1 MPSGVEWAC
10 RSATEVCRDP
20 EAAVTQ
26 WKSLSGRRAAG
37 CIPNHLPEEILHA
50 AGMLPVTVWG
60 NEFVPYPPAGASL
73 CGCSLAGGVVSA
85 IRSGRWGEIDAW
97 VFPSACHTFP
107 EAFDSPLS
115 PKDGRPRFPFVYPVP
130 GNVSGAAEELLDR
143 VEDFREWAGRISGRE
158 VSEGALEKSVREYNR
173 NRRAFARLEETMRDS
188 AGSFS
193 GMEFLAFARSGMVL
207 PKEAH
212 TEILRAA
219 LSRSRSAI
227 RPVRAKVFLTGV
239 MATTPVAEAIDAA
252 EATIVGNDLALG
264 QRYYSGSTD
273 EEGDMPL
280 ALVRR
285 HLRKGACSSL
295 HGCGPTR
302 PETLFRKFSESGA
315 DRLLQLRIR
324 PCRPESGQ
332 IADLEDESRD
342 RGIPFLCLD
351 IDRDPGKGTSAQE
364 RIASFLGTQRKTK
377 TNQRRKR

>member
-10 RSATEVCRDP
+10 RFATEVCRDP
-20 EAAVTQ
+20 EDAVSR

-37 CIPNHLPEEILHA
+37 CIPIHIPEEILHA

-60 NEFVPYPPAGASL
+60 NEFVPYPPAGASPF
-73 CGCSLAGGVVSA
+73 GCSLAGGVVSA

-97 VFPSACHTFP
+97 VFPSACDTFSGS
-107 EAFDSPLS
+107 FDSLLS

-130 GNVSGAAEELLDR
+130 ADAPGAAEELLDR

-173 NRRAFARLEETMRDS
+173 NRRAFALLEETMRES

-193 GMEFLAFARSGMVL
+193 GTEFLAFARSGMVL

-219 LSRSRSAI
+219 LSRSRTAL
-227 RPVRAKVFLTGV
+227 RPVRAKVYLTGV
-239 MATTPVAEAIDAA
+239 MATPPVVEAIDAA
-252 EATIVGNDLALG
+252 EAAIVGNDLALG
-264 QRYYSGSTD
+264 QRYYSGPTD
-273 EEGDMPL
+273 EAGDMPL
-280 ALVRR
+280 ALTRR
-285 HLRKGACSSL
+285 HLRREACSSL

-302 PETLFRKFSESGA
+302 PGTLFRKFFESGA

-324 PCRPESGQ
+324 PCETGSGQ
-332 IADLEDESRD
+332 ISDLADESRD

-351 IDRDPGKGTSAQE
+351 IDRDAGKGASAKA
-364 RIASFLGTQRKTK
+364 RIASFLGRGE
-377 TNQRRKR
+377 